1 MDINTQ
7 IQMNTNSIKQAL
19 NVSLLQKT
27 MHKDADSVA
36 SLMQTMEQST
46 SQVQSASM
54 HIGRNLDVRA

>member
-7 IQMNTNSIKQAL
+7 IQMNTNSIKQAI

-27 MHKDADSVA
+27 MNKDANSVA

>member
-1 MDINTQ
+1 
-7 IQMNTNSIKQAL
+7 MNTNSIKQAI

-54 HIGRNLDVRA
+54 HLGRNLDVRA